1 MSNEE
6 LVKFVKDLAK
16 SDPTAEHL
24 AAAEA
29 VAKIYGSTTTLET
42 TSAYM
47 ADVWMPW

>member
-6 LVKFVKDLAK
+6 LVKFVTDLAK

-29 VAKIYGSTTTLET
+29 VAEAYGTTAMDT

-47 ADVWMPW
+47 ADIWMPW